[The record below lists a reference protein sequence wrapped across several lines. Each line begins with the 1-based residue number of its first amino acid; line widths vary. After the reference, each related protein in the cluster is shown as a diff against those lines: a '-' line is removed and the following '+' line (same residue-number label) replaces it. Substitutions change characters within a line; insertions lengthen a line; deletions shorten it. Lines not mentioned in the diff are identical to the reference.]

1 MDFSAILPGAGPG
14 TPRAWSVTLGEQSW
28 AGGHEGG
35 SVGTTMEIWDPGDP
49 PQPFSVW
56 HERWENRPTGEQP
69 RAAPTPRISHFA
81 QRYEEALAREGI
93 DIATHLPEMNR
104 DGRIEW
110 WFDGDTL
117 DVGKFMGERAVEAM
131 ALAAR
136 TAREVGAVGFVGLEE
151 EVPHGLEPVYP
162 DAGLPDGTKR
172 TLYVVVPELAD
183 DGPEQ
188 ALRRAGWS
196 EHRLGP
202 TDPRLVA
209 FLDRLTARFADLG
222 IVPGASPTSGAP
234 SPEDD
239 ELVSRQFTTR
249 LPPSPH
255 DWTVVFVEG
264 GRSRLVVFTDPVDT
278 KGEEI
283 ERAVRDVAE
292 DLAVID
298 TRRVE
303 VQSHFVA
310 HLEPAALFH
319 RTGTDTT
326 VEPCPEEAA
335 SADGLAVLDAVRTRF
350 ATIGLRPTPGTE
362 TPDSV
367 WFDTPRDRMTVEL
380 SASGDVVSVFGSET
394 EPDLPAAVLRCLAEV
409 RPECWGIVVMDARS
423 AALVPEGVPHRLIG

>member
-14 TPRAWSVTLGEQSW
+14 TPGARSVTLAEQSW
-28 AGGHEGG
+28 AGRHEGG

-56 HERWENRPTGEQP
+56 HDRWENRPTGEQP
-69 RAAPTPRISHFA
+69 RAAPTPRISRFA

-104 DGRIEW
+104 DDRIEW

-117 DVGKFMGERAVEAM
+117 GVGKFLGERAVDAM
-131 ALAAR
+131 TLAAR
-136 TAREVGAVGFVGLEE
+136 TAREVGAVGFVGLAEK
-151 EVPHGLEPVYP
+151 VPDGLEPVYP
-162 DAGLPDGTKR
+162 DAGLPDGTTR
-172 TLYVVVPELAD
+172 TLYVVVPELTD

-222 IVPGASPTSGAP
+222 IVPGTS
-234 SPEDD
+234 ST
-239 ELVSRQFTTR
+239 LVSHQFTTR

-255 DWTVVFVEG
+255 DWTVVSVEG
-264 GRSRLVVFTDPVDT
+264 GRARLVVSTDPVDT

-292 DLAVID
+292 DLVVID

-303 VQSHFVA
+303 VRSHFVA
-310 HLEPAALFH
+310 HLEPPALFH
-319 RTGTDTT
+319 RTGADTA
-326 VEPCPEEAA
+326 VEPGPVAA

-394 EPDLPAAVLRCLAEV
+394 EPDLPAAVLRCLAEA
-409 RPECWGIVVMDARS
+409 RPEGWGIVVMDSRS
-423 AALVPEGVPHRLIG
+423 AALVPEGVPHRRIG